1 MTHPMTSPVLQ
12 LLRDEAVAMG
22 ALSERLA
29 HHIRRLSEG
38 GRRHA
43 RD

>member
-1 MTHPMTSPVLQ
+1 MTHPMTSPARQ
-12 LLRDEAVAMG
+12 LLLDEIAQMG

-29 HHIRRLSEG
+29 QHVRRLTEG
-38 GRRHA
+38 GRRDA